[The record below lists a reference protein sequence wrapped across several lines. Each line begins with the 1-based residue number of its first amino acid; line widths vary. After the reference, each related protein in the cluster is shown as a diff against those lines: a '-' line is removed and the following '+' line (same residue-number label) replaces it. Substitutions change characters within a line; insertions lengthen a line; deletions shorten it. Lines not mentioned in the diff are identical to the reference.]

1 MSSLTTEIKYKK
13 VNENEL
19 QKKSEKLTLMTW
31 NDDDDRVSKDGVS
44 VTTSLAMHDVSSK
57 MTTNEHCY
65 MKDMKPQHPWGEA
78 IAKRSISA
86 EINEI
91 KHLMIR
97 LLFPKPHKEIKHSTN
112 AGKAIVEFARVI
124 VEENVSD
131 KDKTENPLQFD

>member
-19 QKKSEKLTLMTW
+19 QKKSEKLTPMTW

-65 MKDMKPQHPWGEA
+65 MKDMKPQHP
-78 IAKRSISA
+78 
-86 EINEI
+86 
-91 KHLMIR
+91 
-97 LLFPKPHKEIKHSTN
+97 
-112 AGKAIVEFARVI
+112 
-124 VEENVSD
+124 
-131 KDKTENPLQFD
+131 